1 MSPRF
6 LFGRLR
12 GHGTTTGDGGQGGQ
26 DGREQLPCWATS
38 KFKEMTP
45 LNVSKVKGCIC
56 RAGSSRDTFEGNVY
70 FEAGGGGIELNSY
83 SKGAAGI
90 VLEISK

>member
-6 LFGRLR
+6 LFERLR
-12 GHGTTTGDGGQGGQ
+12 GHGATVGDGGQGGQ

-45 LNVSKVKGCIC
+45 LN
-56 RAGSSRDTFEGNVY
+56 
-70 FEAGGGGIELNSY
+70 
-83 SKGAAGI
+83 
-90 VLEISK
+90 ISTAKFAKYVFVGQVAVETPLRRMSTLQRSP